1 MGKSMK
7 NWNPIDDLADIQ
19 KDIGRFFR
27 KAVGFGTENL
37 GWPMVG
43 EGRWMPAVDLYAKD
57 GDLIL
62 KAELPGMAP
71 ADVNV
76 SVRDNTLTIK
86 GERKT
91 EKEMTEENVFRME
104 TSYGKFKRS
113 ISLPKAVKAE
123 DVKASYSNGV
133 LTVEV
138 PEAAPKKEEEKE
150 VKVEVK

>member
-1 MGKSMK
+1 MSMK
-7 NWNPIDDLADIQ
+7 KWNPFEDLTDIQ
-19 KDIGRFFR
+19 KDISRFFR
-27 KAVGFGTENL
+27 KAVGFGTESL
-37 GWPMVG
+37 GLPTMG
-43 EGRWMPAVDLYAKD
+43 EGGRWMPAVDLYAKD

-62 KAELPGMAP
+62 KAELPGVTAT
-71 ADVNV
+71 DVNV

-91 EKEMTEENVFRME
+91 EKEMTEENTYRME

-113 ISLPKAVKAE
+113 IALPKAVKAE
-123 DVKASYSNGV
+123 DIKASYSNGV

-138 PEAAPKKEEEKE
+138 PQAAPKKEEEKE

>member
-1 MGKSMK
+1 MSMK
-7 NWNPIDDLADIQ
+7 KWNPFEDLTDIQ
-19 KDIGRFFR
+19 KDISRFFR
-27 KAVGFGTENL
+27 KAVGFGTESIGL
-37 GWPMVG
+37 GMG

-57 GDLIL
+57 GDLVL
-62 KAELPGMAP
+62 KAELPGMSP

-91 EKEMTEENVFRME
+91 EKEMSEENIYRME

-123 DVKASYSNGV
+123 EIKATYENGV

-138 PEAAPKKEEEKE
+138 PEAAPEKEEEKE